1 MKANQKICGGNPQG
15 VNMATLGILSMMWA
29 VPPEEQRDLKY
40 GCIFNL
46 VLSCVYARV
55 NLLMS
60 WFFFDDQISNVFQAS
75 LGAHLPLR

>member
-1 MKANQKICGGNPQG
+1 M
-15 VNMATLGILSMMWA
+15 VTLGILSMMWA

-40 GCIFNL
+40 GYIFNL